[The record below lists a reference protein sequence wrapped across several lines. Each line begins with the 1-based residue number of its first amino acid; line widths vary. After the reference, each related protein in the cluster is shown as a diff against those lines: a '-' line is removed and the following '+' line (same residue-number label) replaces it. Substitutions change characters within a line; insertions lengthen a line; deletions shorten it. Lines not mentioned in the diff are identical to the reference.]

1 MLVDSQEEP
10 SLRELDAAID
20 GAHDLRE
27 DNSLPSISHLENKGQ
42 PTFAKSLGGCLQS
55 WILFVNHL
63 NSCSCS

>member
-27 DNSLPSISHLENKGQ
+27 DDSLPYISHLENKGQ
-42 PTFAKSLGGCLQS
+42 PTFAKSLGGKL
-55 WILFVNHL
+55 LHL
-63 NSCSCS
+63 S